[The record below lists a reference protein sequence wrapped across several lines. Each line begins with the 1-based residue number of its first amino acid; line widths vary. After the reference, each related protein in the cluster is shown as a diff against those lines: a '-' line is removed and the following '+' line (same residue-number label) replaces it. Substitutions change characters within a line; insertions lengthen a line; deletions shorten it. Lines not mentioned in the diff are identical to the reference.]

1 MKSLS
6 YLNKYFVKYKWRLIF
21 GILFVTISNLF
32 AIYPAQIIREA
43 LDIVIYNLASFKL
56 FNGFELESKYYSS
69 IASYILFFAGLIVGM
84 ALLKGL
90 FMFFMRQTIIVM
102 SRKIE
107 FDLKN
112 EIFEHYQK
120 LEPSFYTVNN
130 TGDLMNRISEDV
142 GHVRMYV
149 GPAIMYTINM
159 VVLFILVISTMI
171 SVNPKLTLYCLTPLP
186 VLSIMIYYV
195 QELINKKSIQ
205 VQAKLSDIS
214 TFTQESFSGIRILKS
229 FVREEKFTNDFSL
242 QSNQYERLSMQLVRI
257 NALFHPSMLLLV
269 GLSTILTIFVGG
281 IEAINGKISLGN
293 IAEFVIYVN
302 MLTWPV
308 AALGWVVSLVQ
319 RSVASQQRINEF
331 LHTQPQIMS
340 GNAGD
345 IDIKGE
351 IKFENITINYPESN
365 ITALNNLSFKVSE
378 GKSLAIIGRTGSG
391 KTTIANL
398 LLRLIE
404 PDSGH
409 IFIDGVNLN
418 EINTV
423 LVREK
428 IGYVPQD
435 IFLFSDTIS
444 NNIAFGLKDDSNA
457 KELKLQIEQA
467 AKDSVVYDNIMEF
480 PNQFETKLGE
490 RGITISGGQKQRI
503 SIARAI
509 IKNPKILIFDDC
521 LSAVDTG
528 TEEVIL
534 QNLSRIMKDKTTI
547 IIGHRVS
554 SVKNADHILV
564 LDDGK
569 KVEEGTHDELLEKHG
584 FYHSMYKKQLL
595 EEELA

>member
-32 AIYPAQIIREA
+32 AIFPAQIIREA
-43 LDIVIYNLASFKL
+43 LDIVIYNLSSFKL
-56 FNGFELESKYYSS
+56 FNHFELESKYYSS
-69 IASYILFFAGLIVGM
+69 IASYVLFFAGLIVGM
-84 ALLKGL
+84 ALLKGM

-159 VVLFILVISTMI
+159 AVLFILVITTMI
-171 SVNPKLTLYCLTPLP
+171 SVNPKLTLFALIPLP
-186 VLSIMIYYV
+186 ILSVMIYYV
-195 QELINKKSIQ
+195 QELINKKSIE
-205 VQAKLSDIS
+205 VQGKLSDLS

-229 FVREEKFTNDFSL
+229 FVREEKFSNDFSL
-242 QSNQYERLSMQLVRI
+242 QSNMYERLSMQLVRI

-269 GLSTILTIFVGG
+269 GLSTLLTIFVGG
-281 IEAINGKISLGN
+281 IEAMNGNITLGN

-331 LHTQPQIMS
+331 LHTQPAILS
-340 GNAGD
+340 GEQNEITIDGD
-345 IDIKGE
+345 IEFK
-351 IKFENITINYPESN
+351 NVSHVYPESN
-365 ITALNNLSFKVSE
+365 IRSLDNLSFKVDK

-404 PDSGH
+404 PNSGE
-409 IFIDGVNLN
+409 IFIDDKDLSG
-418 EINTV
+418 INTGV
-423 LVREK
+423 IRDRV
-428 IGYVPQD
+428 GYVPQD

-444 NNIAFGLKDDSNA
+444 NNIAFGLKEDIE
-457 KELKLQIEQA
+457 KGELIQRIEQA
-467 AKDSVVYDNIMEF
+467 AKDSVVYDNIVGF
-480 PNQFETKLGE
+480 PNKFETKLGE

-521 LSAVDTG
+521 LSAVDTK
-528 TEEVIL
+528 TEEEIL

-569 KVEEGTHDELLEKHG
+569 KVEEGTHEYLLEKKG

-595 EEELA
+595 EEEMA